1 MIKKNTA
8 PEGMQTSNRI
18 LLGTTFK
25 GEIDSEGD
33 LRIDGTHEGTVRIRG
48 KLVVGEKGRV
58 KGEVFCTNAT
68 VSGLIIGKIE
78 VGELLSLQASAK
90 LEGDIITNRLSIEPG
105 AEFTGKCSM
114 GAVVREIKN
123 NEQED
128 SRKLSRKEETA

>member
-18 LLGTTFK
+18 LTGTTFK

>member
-1 MIKKNTA
+1 
-8 PEGMQTSNRI
+8 MQTSNRI
-18 LLGTTFK
+18 LSGTTFK

-58 KGEVFCTNAT
+58 KGEVFCANAA

>member
-18 LLGTTFK
+18 LSGTTFK